1 MKNTFS
7 IISEDNPGV
16 LMRIANLIC
25 RRGYNIDS
33 LSVDRSEVKG
43 LSRFTII
50 IESSSADERAFEQ
63 LRKQLM
69 KLIEV
74 LEARNLTEE
83 GAFVERWF
91 SLVKVSAP
99 QEARAAVLQTAEG
112 FGCRVADIGASAVT
126 LEVTGERGE
135 VRSCIEALRPFG
147 ILETAGSGQVALPA
161 ADLRVTHEQD
171 LVPANINY

>member
-33 LSVDRSEVKG
+33 LSVDRTEVKG
-43 LSRFTII
+43 LSRFTVI
-50 IESSSADERAFEQ
+50 IESDGASERAFEQ
-63 LRKQLM
+63 LQKQLM

-74 LEARNLTEE
+74 LEVRNLTKE

-99 QEARAAVLQTAEG
+99 QDAREAVLQTAQAHC
-112 FGCRVADIGASAVT
+112 CRVADLGSSAVT
-126 LEVTGERGE
+126 LEISGDSAA

-161 ADLRVTHEQD
+161 ADLRVAHSQA
-171 LVPANINY
+171 LSPANIN

>member
-50 IESSSADERAFEQ
+50 IESSNADARTFEQ

-74 LEARNLTEE
+74 LEVRNLTEE

-91 SLVKVSAP
+91 SLVKVRAP
-99 QEARAAVLQTAEG
+99 QEAREAVLQTAED
-112 FGCRVADIGASAVT
+112 FGCRVADIGTNAVT
-126 LEVTGERGE
+126 LEVTGERAA
-135 VRSCIEALRPFG
+135 VQACIEALKPFG
-147 ILETAGSGQVALPA
+147 IIETAGSGQVALPA
-161 ADLRVTHEQD
+161 ADLRVTHAQA
-171 LVPANINY
+171 LVPANIN

>member
-33 LSVDRSEVKG
+33 LSVDRIEVKG

-50 IESSSADERAFEQ
+50 IESDDANERTFEQ
-63 LRKQLM
+63 MRKQLM

-74 LEARNLTEE
+74 LEVRNLTEE

-99 QEARAAVLQTAEG
+99 QEARAAVLQTAEAHC
-112 FGCRVADIGASAVT
+112 CRIAELGRDAVT
-126 LEVTGERGE
+126 LEVAGDHRT
-135 VRSCIEALRPFG
+135 VQACIEALKPFG

-161 ADLRVTHEQD
+161 ADLRVTHAQA
-171 LVPANINY
+171 LQPANIN